1 MAALCH
7 LTMGA
12 IGFFIS
18 VFIISNPVGKCK
30 NFVTEFQKN
39 EGMIKKRVRI
49 HGMWFRI
56 LINEVQ

>member
-1 MAALCH
+1 
-7 LTMGA
+7 MGA

-18 VFIISNPVGKCK
+18 VFIIWNPVGKCK